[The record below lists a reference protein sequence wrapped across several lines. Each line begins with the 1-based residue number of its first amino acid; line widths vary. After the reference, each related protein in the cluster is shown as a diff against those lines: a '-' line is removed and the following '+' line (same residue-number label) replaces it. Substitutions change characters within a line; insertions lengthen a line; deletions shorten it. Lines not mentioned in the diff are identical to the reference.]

1 MKEGIWVRHTAN
13 AGVLIRTG
21 EAAVGIDLFSRDPER
36 LYEDTPVEIQKELI
50 EEIERGKIG
59 AVLFT
64 HGHGDHFYRDAAV
77 EALRRNPALTVI
89 ATEDVVEELAGAVPQ
104 ARNLCA
110 ISRQEE
116 TNQVIQMPGLRW
128 ELFNSRHMGEQY
140 AQVQNLVCMMELS
153 GKRIVVPGDAA
164 PTPEL
169 FARIGRWSQEVD
181 LLIAP
186 FPLFGIPTNRKMI
199 VKSLRV
205 CQGLAV
211 HLPRPEADE
220 QNWSASAKAVCARM
234 QDGLPVPVFAEE
246 LGKEYHISAFL

>member
-1 MKEGIWVRHTAN
+1 M
-13 AGVLIRTG
+13 
-21 EAAVGIDLFSRDPER
+21 GIDLFSRDPEG
-36 LYEDTPVEIQKELI
+36 LYEDTPIEVQKELL
-50 EEIERGKIG
+50 EEIEKGKIG
-59 AVLFT
+59 AMLFT
-64 HGHGDHFYRDAAV
+64 HGHGDHFYREAAV

-89 ATEDVVEELAGAVPQ
+89 ATEDVAEKLAGAVPQ
-104 ARNLCA
+104 ARKLYV

-116 TNQVIQMPGLRW
+116 ENQVIQTPGLRW
-128 ELFNSRHMGEQY
+128 ELFNSRHMGERY

-169 FARIGRWSQEVD
+169 FARIGRWSREVD
-181 LLIAP
+181 LMIAP

-205 CQGLAV
+205 CGGLAV
-211 HLPRPEADE
+211 HLPRPEADG

-234 QDGLPVPVFAEE
+234 RDGLPVPVFAEE
-246 LGKEYHISAFL
+246 LGKEYHMGVFL